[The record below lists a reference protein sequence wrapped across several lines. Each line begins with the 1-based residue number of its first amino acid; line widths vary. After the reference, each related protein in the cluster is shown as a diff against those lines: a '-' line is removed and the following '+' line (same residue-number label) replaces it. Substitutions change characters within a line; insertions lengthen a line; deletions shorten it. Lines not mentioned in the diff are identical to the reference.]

1 MHWIVPDVVAFFG
14 SIAVIILIRKAS
26 TDRKFEQ
33 ELKTVLIK
41 GSESSEE
48 HQRLDLMTKRRYK
61 KLKTFGILSTAA
73 SLCMSGIVHP
83 SILNGIYFLS
93 FLGSSTWLSC
103 NRTLGTKY
111 AVLLR
116 ILSVLLMLHITG
128 IILYQLPF
136 FQSIIKD
143 DSFLLRIILGLKKIF
158 SSKSQPSNQLH
169 FNMNLNADVYLN
181 PFILMTTYC
190 VVSTTSNFILVRTKK
205 FKITDP
211 TSNS

>member
-1 MHWIVPDVVAFFG
+1 MLIECNHNNFPSLRPLYIVHWIVPDVVVFLG

-33 ELKTVLIK
+33 ELKTVLTK

-116 ILSVLLMLHITG
+116 ILSVLLMSTSRESSCIN
-128 IILYQLPF
+128 F
-136 FQSIIKD
+136 R
-143 DSFLLRIILGLKKIF
+143 SFKASLKTTVF
-158 SSKSQPSNQLH
+158 CCESSL
-169 FNMNLNADVYLN
+169 D
-181 PFILMTTYC
+181 
-190 VVSTTSNFILVRTKK
+190 
-205 FKITDP
+205 
-211 TSNS
+211 